1 MGCLIK
7 LLIVLPLLLLFIIPT
22 LFMSLFSRSRRTVH
36 RQTTT
41 RQGDPRD
48 GANGRGGDAGQ
59 NQPSKPDKPI
69 DESEVEFID
78 FEEIKD
84 ATDK

>member
-7 LLIVLPLLLLFIIPT
+7 LLIVLPLLLILIIPAM
-22 LFMSLFSRSRRTVH
+22 FMSLFSPSRKTVR
-36 RQTTT
+36 RQTTVHSDGNRSASAGRNGAEPN
-41 RQGDPRD
+41 RQ
-48 GANGRGGDAGQ
+48 AQ
-59 NQPSKPDKPI
+59 PDKPI

-84 ATDK
+84 TTDK

>member
-1 MGCLIK
+1 MGCLVK
-7 LLIVLPLLLLFIIPT
+7 LLIVLPLLLILIIPAM
-22 LFMSLFSRSRRTVH
+22 FMSLFSRSRRTVQ
-36 RQTTT
+36 RQTTVHSDENHSASA
-41 RQGDPRD
+41 GRD
-48 GANGRGGDAGQ
+48 GAEPNRPAQ
-59 NQPSKPDKPI
+59 PDKPI